1 MNNDKTNAAAITS
14 KTYMHGEVNG
24 CIGQWRLGGKVNG
37 AWRLSHVKLPSQM
50 TAHADQFV
58 TWETVE
64 RLAK

>member
-1 MNNDKTNAAAITS
+1 MTTTNKNESKITN
-14 KTYMHGEVNG
+14 KTYLHGEVNG
-24 CIGQWRLGGKVNG
+24 CIGQWKLSGKING

>member
-1 MNNDKTNAAAITS
+1 MNSDKTNSAAITE
-14 KTYMHGEVNG
+14 KTYLHGEVNG
-24 CIGQWRLGGKVNG
+24 CIGQWRLSGKVNG
-37 AWRLSHVKLPSQM
+37 AWRLCHVKLPSQM